1 MKLNIVL
8 FVLITLVLSSCKKA
22 ENRPCFKSSGDLSEL
37 EISIDS
43 VQKFELYGG
52 VVYNFYQ
59 DTLRK
64 IVIKG
69 GENVIGFIDVKQNA
83 YVTSVNNLNSCNFL
97 RDYDN
102 KITVDIHYPH
112 YKSIYAE
119 PTEPMRF
126 IDTLRGDDTKI
137 ELRNGGESLD
147 LTVDIKSLKLEVT
160 FGAGSINVNGKSNYL
175 KLVTQNLGRINAL
188 GVSSVDMF
196 IFQNSTTDM
205 PVNLQNSNVK
215 VHFSGNGDVRYI
227 GVPYVLDVSG
237 EGDGEIIA
245 Y

>member
-1 MKLNIVL
+1 MKQIIVL
-8 FVLITLVLSSCKKA
+8 FSLIIFVSCKKA
-22 ENRPCFKSSGDLSEL
+22 ENRPCFKSSGNLSEL

-69 GENVIGFIDVKQNA
+69 GENVIGFIDVMQND
-83 YVTSVNNLNSCNFL
+83 YVTSVNNLNSCDFL
-97 RDYDN
+97 RDYDD
-102 KITVDIHYPH
+102 KITVEIHYPH
-112 YKSIYAE
+112 YESIYAE

-126 IDTLRGDDTKI
+126 IDTLRGDNARI

-147 LTVDIKSLKLEVT
+147 LAVDVNSLKLEVT
-160 FGAGSINVNGKSNYL
+160 FGAGSINVYGKANYL

-188 GVSSVDMF
+188 GISAVDMF

-205 PVNLQNSNVK
+205 PVNFQDSNVK

-227 GVPYVLDVSG
+227 GVPNLLNVSG
-237 EGDGEIIA
+237 KGAGEIIS